1 MALERKAQYTQPI
14 SEVRSCR
21 PRAAS
26 VPAVRAP
33 GQIETACRVSNAG
46 SPSHNV
52 QGVQSILTAKRML
65 SLWEETRAIS
75 PVRWYCV
82 REVLRWK
89 DSGVKRGKIR

>member
-14 SEVRSCR
+14 SDVRSCR

-52 QGVQSILTAKRML
+52 QGVQSILAAKRML
-65 SLWEETRAIS
+65 SL
-75 PVRWYCV
+75 
-82 REVLRWK
+82 
-89 DSGVKRGKIR
+89 GKKHELFHQFVGTASERC

>member
-65 SLWEETRAIS
+65 SLWEETRAIFTS
-75 PVRWYCV
+75 SL
-82 REVLRWK
+82 VLRQR
-89 DSGVKRGKIR
+89 GVEVEGLRRQTG